1 MDMGIKRGRRKVAKE
16 LRKQQWNVRL
26 APEYSTLLED
36 PSPIKAWMR
45 KNQIRIPNTERHGS
59 KSLGTISASD
69 IIAVMIHQTM
79 KRIMDDDEEWL
90 LDYYER
96 NTLHAKWARML
107 LL

>member
-1 MDMGIKRGRRKVAKE
+1 MDMGIKRGRRKGAKE
-16 LRKQQWNVRL
+16 LRKTQWNIRL
-26 APEYSTLLED
+26 APEYSTLVED

-45 KNQIRIPNTERHGS
+45 RNQIRIPNTERPGS

-69 IIAVMIHQTM
+69 IIAVMLHQTM
-79 KRIMDDDEEWL
+79 KRLIEDDKEWL

-96 NTLHAKWARML
+96 NNLHAKWARML